1 LRKFIWKIL
10 RKLRLAGPIQLIYK
24 GILDETGWLKSF
36 NAMQSID
43 KSGNPIPWCSYSFI
57 YFIEQRLSNDLSVF
71 EFGAGNSTLWYA
83 KRVKEVISVE
93 HDLVWKTML
102 EQKVPSNSKVIFK
115 ELSYNGEYA
124 RTTTSL
130 GRKFDVIV
138 VDGRDRNNCIYNS
151 IDSLSDKG
159 VIILDNSQR
168 TNYNESQKF
177 LLAKG
182 FKRID
187 FTGLCP
193 AVAHINTTTIFYR
206 TENCLGI

>member
-24 GILDETGWLKSF
+24 GILDETGWLKAF
-36 NAMQSID
+36 NSMQSID

-57 YFIEQRLSNDLSVF
+57 YFIEKRLTNDLSVF

-83 KRVKEVISVE
+83 KRVKEVFSVE
-93 HDLVWKTML
+93 HNVNWKTML
-102 EQKVPSNSKVIFK
+102 EQRIPSNSKIIFK

-124 RTTTSL
+124 RTANSL
-130 GRKFDVIV
+130 GRKFDIIV

-151 IDSLSDKG
+151 LDSLSEKG

-168 TNYNESQKF
+168 PNYNESQEY
-177 LLAKG
+177 LLTKG

-206 TENCLGI
+206 TTNCLGI